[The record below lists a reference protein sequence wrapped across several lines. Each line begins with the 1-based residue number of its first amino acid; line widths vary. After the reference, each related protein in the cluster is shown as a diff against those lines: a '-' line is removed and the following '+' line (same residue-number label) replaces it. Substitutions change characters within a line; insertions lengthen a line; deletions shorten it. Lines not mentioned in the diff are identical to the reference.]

1 MKKILLFI
9 SCIPLIYSCEG
20 FLDTENLTKKD
31 SSNFPQ
37 TEADIESAVVS
48 IYDELRKTTDGEE
61 GQCFFITSEI
71 LSDDRFGGG
80 GPDDRRIAAVDF
92 LLKSDE
98 NMFADPWKQNYS
110 GIFRANF
117 LLEKLNAINVSE
129 DIKQQ
134 ARGEASFLRAYFYF
148 QLCQMFGTVPL
159 IVSTKA
165 ENLPR
170 AKKEDLY
177 AQIGTDLKTAIECLP
192 ATPYSPSDVSKLGR
206 ANHWAAEG
214 MLARVFLFYTGY
226 YSEKSMP
233 LIEGTLTREDVIK
246 YIDDCVEN
254 SGYGLV
260 ADFRSLWP
268 YANEYTTKDY
278 SFAKDNNLHWIG
290 ESGNNIE
297 SIFSIKY
304 STQASWNDGS
314 AYRSNRVCLFMTP
327 REGAD
332 MMSNFPYGLGWG
344 IGTVNSRTYSDW
356 PSNDLRRDASIMS
369 VNKEMPD
376 YVWGNDKQMN
386 ETGYWQ
392 KKYAAF
398 NCIDDDGSSVNF
410 YMKMYPSL
418 DPDYQLNNM
427 QDIYV
432 LRFADVLLMQ
442 AELKRDAVPLNRV
455 RHRAGLADVAYS
467 DENLRNER
475 HWELAFEGLRYW
487 DLLRW
492 NIAGDVLEANQN
504 NVKVKN
510 NLVDE
515 KMDFTGIKA
524 RIQATKGVL
533 PLPKTQIDLSNG
545 VLLQNPGWGTE
556 SLKGGSIN

>member
-1 MKKILLFI
+1 MKNIFLCIFLLLL
-9 SCIPLIYSCEG
+9 STGCEQY
-20 FLDTENLTKKD
+20 LDTENLTKKD
-31 SSNFPQ
+31 SSNFPK
-37 TEADIESAVVS
+37 TEADIQSALIS
-48 IYDELRKTTDGEE
+48 IYHELRKTTDGEE
-61 GQCFFITSEI
+61 GQCFFITSEL

-80 GPDDRRIAAVDF
+80 GANDRRLAAVDL

-98 NMFADPWKQNYS
+98 NMFADPWRQNYR
-110 GIFRANF
+110 GIYRANF
-117 LLEKLNAINVSE
+117 LIEQLAGMKVSD
-129 DIKQQ
+129 DIKKQ

-159 IVSTKA
+159 VISTKV

-170 AKKEDLY
+170 AKQEDLY
-177 AQIGTDLKTAIECLP
+177 AQIGTDLINAIECLP
-192 ATPYSPSDVSKLGR
+192 AIPYSPSDASMLGR
-206 ANHWAAEG
+206 ANHWDAEG
-214 MLARVFLFYTGY
+214 MLARVFLYYTGY
-226 YSEKSMP
+226 YGKKSMP
-233 LIEGTLTREDVIK
+233 LIDGTLTKEEVIK

-260 ADFRSLWP
+260 PDFHSLWP
-268 YANEYTTKDY
+268 YTNEYTAKDY
-278 SFAKDNNLHWIG
+278 PFVKERNMHWVG
-290 ESGNNIE
+290 ESGNNLE
-297 SIFSIKY
+297 SMFVIKH
-304 STQASWNDGS
+304 STQTSWNDGTS
-314 AYRSNRVCLFMTP
+314 YRANRICLFFTP
-327 REGAD
+327 REGTD

-344 IGTVNSRTYSDW
+344 AGPVNSKTYTDW
-356 PSNDLRRDASIMS
+356 PVGDLRRDGSIMNVS
-369 VNKEMPD
+369 KEMPN
-376 YVWGNDKQMN
+376 YVWGNDRQMN
-386 ETGYWQ
+386 ETGYWS
-392 KKYAAF
+392 KKYASF
-398 NCIDDDGSSVNF
+398 NCIDENGKSINF
-410 YMKMYPSL
+410 YMKLYPSL
-418 DPDYQLNNM
+418 DPDYQINNM

-442 AELKRDAVPLNRV
+442 AELKQDAVPLNHV

-492 NIAGDVLEANQN
+492 HIAGDVLEANQN

-515 KMDFTGIKA
+515 KMDFTGIKE

-556 SLKGGSIN
+556 SLKP